1 MAIEQSQG
9 GAAVAPGK
17 GVIWVSRIM
26 SALPVL
32 LMGMSA
38 AMKLSRSS
46 QVVEGWAKSGYP
58 AATLLPIGLVELAC
72 AIVHLIPRTAVL
84 GAVLVTGYLG
94 GAVATHVRAGE
105 AVFVVPFVLGMMAWG
120 GLFLRDPRLRALLPL
135 RE

>member
-9 GAAVAPGK
+9 GAAAAPGK

-32 LMGMSA
+32 FMGLSS
-38 AMKLSRSS
+38 AMKLARSS
-46 QVVEGWAKSGYP
+46 QVVEGWAQGGYP

-72 AIVHLIPRTAVL
+72 VIVYLIPRTTVL
-84 GAVLVTGYLG
+84 GAILVTGYLG

-105 AVFVVPFVLGMMAWG
+105 AIFVVPFLLGLLAWG
-120 GLFLRDPRLRALLPL
+120 GLFLRDLRLRALLPL
-135 RE
+135 RK